1 MVHGKKQCV
10 KTVLDENIQ
19 SRRNDKKPRLDTAGF
34 RKKEAISVKMV
45 KTSGDRGTEGHLA
58 MLQVKDGI

>member
-1 MVHGKKQCV
+1 MGRSS
-10 KTVLDENIQ
+10 VLRPSWMKIFKAGEMT
-19 SRRNDKKPRLDTAGF
+19 RNQDWTRLVLG
-34 RKKEAISVKMV
+34 KKEAISVKMV